1 MTDKFIRGSGG
12 APPTPPTPY
21 RAPDTLNS
29 RQFLTI
35 LDLLSEGEIE
45 GFATPSKKNIAF
57 GSSNYLKAA
66 LADVFLNDTS
76 VLNIDT
82 SLSNTAFAN
91 KLNNL
96 TASDYNFQNI
106 KLNTR
111 LGASNQSKI
120 KGIVGSDALSS
131 GFSPA
136 DCTVANGGV
145 SQDIS
150 TGKDA
155 VKVTVMFPQ
164 LQKAKDNGDL
174 LGSSVEL
181 SIRLQIN
188 NQTSGGPSDT
198 PTHVEKVNDIITGR
212 SADPYSKEYRIDLP
226 DSYTQ
231 ANIKVIRV
239 TADSTTEQLKDEFK
253 VTVIQE
259 IVDDNNTYPDSAY
272 TSLRIDSEQFS
283 SIPKRAF
290 RIRGV
295 KVRIPASNSSGTIQ
309 VDPETGR
316 IDYPTNYVFNGQF
329 GAAQWTS
336 CPSCI
341 LLDLLTNERYGFG
354 TFLDPDGTFTSSGTS
369 SILDLYSF
377 VVASK
382 YANELVDNAFGSE
395 EARFSCNVNIQSTR
409 EAYDLI
415 KDFIKSFS

>member
-12 APPTPPTPY
+12 PPPSPPTPY

-29 RQFLTI
+29 RQFATI

-66 LADVFLNDTS
+66 LADVFLNETS

-106 KLNTR
+106 VLNTR
-111 LGASNQSKI
+111 LGTSNQSKI
-120 KGIVGSDALSS
+120 AGIVGSDGLSS
-131 GFSPA
+131 GFSAA

-164 LQKAKDNGDL
+164 LQRAKDNGDL

-198 PTHVEKVNDIITGR
+198 PTHPVKLNDTITGR

-226 DSYTQ
+226 DNYTQ

-290 RIRGV
+290 RIRGI
-295 KVRIPASNSSGTIQ
+295 KVRIPASNSSGTIE

-316 IDYPTNYVFNGQF
+316 IDYPDNYVFNGQF
-329 GAAQWTS
+329 GAA
-336 CPSCI
+336 
-341 LLDLLTNERYGFG
+341 
-354 TFLDPDGTFTSSGTS
+354 
-369 SILDLYSF
+369 
-377 VVASK
+377 
-382 YANELVDNAFGSE
+382 
-395 EARFSCNVNIQSTR
+395 
-409 EAYDLI
+409 
-415 KDFIKSFS
+415 